1 MALNV
6 ESITFDTIDPDKS
19 AQWWAEAAG
28 GQLTPYV
35 PGEFVA
41 VERDP
46 GPKLLF
52 QKVPDPTPG
61 KNRIHVDFTAADVD
75 AEVNR
80 LVGLGATETGRH
92 AIGPVAWVVL
102 ADPDGNAFCVTS
114 GDAN

>member
-6 ESITFDTIDPDKS
+6 ESITFDTTDPEKA

-28 GQLTPYV
+28 GQVIPYA

-41 VERDP
+41 VERQP

-61 KNRIHVDFTAADVD
+61 KNRVHLDFTAADVD
-75 AEVNR
+75 AEVKR
-80 LVGLGATETGRH
+80 LVQLGARETGRH
-92 AIGPVAWVVL
+92 RMGPVAWVVL